1 MHLYLVWIFA
11 NEGKIMKIRA
21 PKAEYLKMAE
31 HLTADQK
38 DRLLCRMR
46 GKITR
51 RMEEKKLRT
60 TEALAIQLEIEDAD
74 LAEWREKM
82 HEIKTKEKSKKKN

>member
-1 MHLYLVWIFA
+1 
-11 NEGKIMKIRA
+11 MKIRA
-21 PKAEYLKMAE
+21 AKEEYLKIAE

-46 GKITR
+46 GKLTR
-51 RMEEKKLRT
+51 RIEEKKLRT
-60 TEALAIQLEIEDAD
+60 TEALAIQLEMEDAD

-82 HEIKTKEKSKKKN
+82 SEIKAKDKSKKKD

>member
-1 MHLYLVWIFA
+1 
-11 NEGKIMKIRA
+11 MKIRA
-21 PKAEYLKMAE
+21 AKEEYLKVAE
-31 HLTADQK
+31 QLSPDQK

-46 GKITR
+46 GKLTR

-82 HEIKTKEKSKKKN
+82 HQIKAQNKDKSKKKN

>member
-1 MHLYLVWIFA
+1 
-11 NEGKIMKIRA
+11 MKIRA
-21 PKAEYLKMAE
+21 AKEEYLKIAE

-46 GKITR
+46 GKLTR
-51 RMEEKKLRT
+51 RMEDKKLLT
-60 TEALAIQLEIEDAD
+60 NEALAIQLEIEDAD

-82 HEIKTKEKSKKKN
+82 TEIKAKEKAKKKH